1 MELRQIVGDGDGDGS
16 GGCGFVRRRGWM
28 GKGSRDLFAISIFVV
43 ALFAKCG
50 GQLTPVSRMY
60 LYLYR
65 PCMFSLSFNTGTF
78 DQKKKK
84 VGLNKSDSEDV
95 DDEEEEEE
103 SDGYDSPPMVCH
115 HLQ

>member
-1 MELRQIVGDGDGDGS
+1 MELRQIVGVGDGDGG

-28 GKGSRDLFAISIFVV
+28 GKGSKDLFAIFVFVV

-65 PCMFSLSFNTGTF
+65 PCMFSLSLNTGTF
-78 DQKKKK
+78 HQKKKEIQCN
-84 VGLNKSDSEDV
+84 L
-95 DDEEEEEE
+95 
-103 SDGYDSPPMVCH
+103 
-115 HLQ
+115 

>member
-16 GGCGFVRRRGWM
+16 GGGGFVRRRGWM
-28 GKGSRDLFAISIFVV
+28 GKGSRDLFAFSVFVV

-65 PCMFSLSFNTGTF
+65 PCMFSLSLNTGTF
-78 DQKKKK
+78 DQKKKHA
-84 VGLNKSDSEDV
+84 VFLSTN
-95 DDEEEEEE
+95 
-103 SDGYDSPPMVCH
+103 
-115 HLQ
+115 